1 MSDEIDN
8 NEEPLVTWT
17 DRAARISFI
26 SLAIS
31 FVIHA
36 AIMGTAYLSF
46 DPDAVTELDV
56 EWFQNFDDLQGVG
69 ASEGRFAQIEISPKP
84 EPAPEPEPKPEPK
97 PEPEPEPEIEAKP
110 TPKPKP
116 KPKDP
121 KPAADVAKV
130 ERQDLKKN
138 DQNPFE
144 AEELPGMDR
153 SGPSGL
159 PAMEGYGPGNA
170 IFSALLRLDRVR
182 GTAFEEPVRKIMELV
197 PDYRIALENTGVDPI
212 NDLNSMFMASAQ
224 PQYLQQTF
232 LAVRH
237 NLSDEAMKTALDGR
251 FEAPMQWRPYRGIE
265 SRELVP
271 DTSRYQDPR
280 KILLAR
286 PGLAVLARPEWLP
299 QLTDELPEDSELRSG
314 SEAKVSMIDG
324 LEQIERTAPE
334 DTLLLMSAHGAMVIL
349 PGLGKIRFDSAKV
362 SISNVDAPLV
372 KIDMLFGT
380 PQDAA
385 RFADACPTMKERL
398 IAGVPFLARGT
409 VANLVNRVECR
420 QKDNFTTLTALYT
433 TAEITQVLNFGT
445 ALVPRPPALSQLPNA
460 PLPKPQEA
468 PQLKQV
474 DTPTAH
480 HTEEST
486 APTAHTDAD
495 NAPRE
500 EPPTNTPELQLESD
514 AGIATP

>member
-1 MSDEIDN
+1 MSNEFKDDEVK
-8 NEEPLVTWT
+8 LVTWT
-17 DRAARISFI
+17 DNVTRISMA
-26 SLAIS
+26 SLLVS
-31 FVIHA
+31 VLVHG
-36 AIMGTAYLSF
+36 AIMATAYLSF
-46 DPDAVTELDV
+46 DPDAITEIDV
-56 EWFQNFDDLQGVG
+56 KWLENMDDLQGVG
-69 ASEGRFAQIEISPKP
+69 SSGGRFATVEVDRPKVP
-84 EPAPEPEPKPEPK
+84 TPEPEPEVELKQ
-97 PEPEPEPEIEAKP
+97 PEPEPEPVVEVVK
-110 TPKPKP
+110 PKPKP
-116 KPKDP
+116 KPKP
-121 KPAADVAKV
+121 VESEPNLAKA
-130 ERQDLKKN
+130 ERKELKKN
-138 DQNPFE
+138 DKSPFE
-144 AEELPGMDR
+144 AEQMPGMDR
-153 SGPSGL
+153 SGPTGL

-197 PDYRIALENTGVDPI
+197 PDYRIALESTGVDPI

-237 NLSDEAMKTALDGR
+237 NLSDAAIKTALDSR
-251 FEAPMQWRPYRGIE
+251 FEAPMQWRPYRGVE

-280 KILLAR
+280 RILLAR

-299 QLTDELPEDSELRSG
+299 QLTDELPADSELRAG
-314 SEAKVSMIDG
+314 SDAKISMIDG
-324 LEQIERTAPE
+324 LEQIERTAPGN
-334 DTLLLMSAHGAMVIL
+334 TLLLMSAHGAMVIL

-385 RFADACPTMKERL
+385 RFADACPAMKQKL

-420 QKDNFTTLTALYT
+420 QNDKFTTLTALYT
-433 TAEITQVLNFGT
+433 TAEVTQVLNFGV

-460 PLPKPQEA
+460 PIRKPVDANSENKEA
-468 PQLKQV
+468 TPSAHDSQKES
-474 DTPTAH
+474 TPTV
-480 HTEEST
+480 HTI
-486 APTAHTDAD
+486 DAD
-495 NAPRE
+495 GTE
-500 EPPTNTPELQLESD
+500 VD
-514 AGIATP
+514 AGILAP